1 MRGSRMIRGFGVW
14 MGGLMLLGAG
24 AAMALPTYGTL
35 VDTMC
40 TANGWVPPQPF
51 NPNGGNSE

>member
-1 MRGSRMIRGFGVW
+1 
-14 MGGLMLLGAG
+14 MLLGAG
-24 AAMALPTYGTL
+24 AAMALPTYGTF